1 MFSLLASVVIADT
14 GANEWPEYFLLRFT
28 ASECIRVIFY
38 SCDPAAPELSF
49 SYFIGRQGDTTGDTD
64 AAEKQLPNMQ
74 KKFLLW
80 LQGAREAACKKTL
93 VRRLEWAAKR
103 MGNQLFLGYPSFSE

>member
-1 MFSLLASVVIADT
+1 MNGPNT
-14 GANEWPEYFLLRFT
+14 
-28 ASECIRVIFY
+28 FY
-38 SCDPAAPELSF
+38 SASRRVNVFGSFFTPCDPAAPELSF
-49 SYFIGRQGDTTGDTD
+49 SYFSRQGDAIGNTD
-64 AAEKQLPNMQ
+64 AAEKQLPNMCQ